1 MNYEQNNER
10 NYPNT
15 NVEYNYNYAN
25 PNGYY
30 VTNQMPL
37 SYHIKRF
44 LIGLLLA
51 FLLIFLL
58 VMKVYQ
64 MHLIK
69 HLQKS

>member
-1 MNYEQNNER
+1 MNYEQNNGLNNEN
-10 NYPNT
+10 NYPNK
-15 NVEYNYNYAN
+15 VEYNYNYAS

-58 VMKVYQ
+58 V
-64 MHLIK
+64 
-69 HLQKS
+69 